1 MKYTILILTFLV
13 LTSFVQAQQ
22 KDTLIVI
29 RMTLPEYR
37 AWVGYIDGSIDS
49 KKTTND
55 IVGFIQKKAKLV
67 PPTTDTTTQ
76 RKPVIKNK

>member
-1 MKYTILILTFLV
+1 MRYIFILTFLV
-13 LTSFVQAQQ
+13 LTNFVQAQQ

-49 KKTTND
+49 KKTTNE
-55 IVGFIQKKAKLV
+55 IIGFIQKKVMLV
-67 PPTTDTTTQ
+67 PPTTDTTT
-76 RKPVIKNK
+76 KKNPVIKNK